1 MNISRPFILRP
12 VATWLLS
19 LSLMAMGVIGFR
31 LLPVAPLPQVSFPVI
46 IVRASIPGANPETMA
61 ATVATPLERA
71 FGEIAGVNEMSSTSS
86 QGSTRIFLQF
96 DLDRDINGAA
106 RDVQAAINASRSL
119 LPSSMRTLPSYFKA
133 NSAAAPVLMLSL
145 TSNEL
150 STGQMYD
157 LASSQL
163 EQRIAQVKGVGEVN
177 LYGAS
182 LPAVRIDLH
191 PQALTHYGISLDTVR
206 QKIVGATN
214 VYPKGVIQGNRFAW
228 MINSNGQ
235 LTKASQY
242 RPLIIAYKNGAA
254 IRLKDVANVYDS
266 VQNRF
271 NVGYYN
277 NQPSINIGI
286 TLAAGANMLSTI
298 DAIKSKLPMFH
309 KILPGDVQLHTTL
322 DRSPTIRSSLHE
334 TERTLII
341 AVSLVIAVVFLF
353 LRNGRALLIPAVA
366 LPLSLVGT
374 FAVMYLLGYSL
385 DNFSLMA
392 LIVATGFVVDDAI
405 VVLENI
411 SRHLEDGYGPIRAS
425 LRGAKEVGFTVLSM
439 TLSLIAV
446 FIPLLLMGGIIGRLF
461 REFAVTLTV
470 SLLISM
476 LISLTLTPMLCSR
489 MLRRRQ
495 QGCAQ
500 PRLYQWI
507 ERGFNGMQWIYQ
519 RGLRWCLKHR
529 RITLLSLLV
538 TIGLNFYLFAV
549 VPKGFFPTQDTGM
562 IWGELSAD
570 QSTSFAQMKPRLR
583 RYTALILSDP
593 AVASV
598 MSSVSSSGRGGS
610 NSGRFFVRL
619 KPLSQRKAS
628 ASEVANRLYAKSKK
642 MAGGDLF
649 LMAVS
654 DIMFGGR
661 DSNASYQLS
670 LQSDSLTRLRQWAP
684 KVRAAL
690 AKLPQ
695 LSGVDSNQQT
705 GGQQIKLVID
715 RAAAK
720 RLGVSVRDI
729 DAFLNNSFSQRQIAN
744 IYEPLNQYSVV
755 MGLTSDYTD
764 NSDVLNHLK
773 IVNSDG
779 KVIPIKDFVSLTS
792 SNAPL
797 SVHHE
802 GHAATITVSFNT
814 ADGVTFQAAQQA
826 IKTAIAKLGM
836 PSDVVADFAGN
847 AMLFNQFVGNIPWL
861 LLAAL
866 AAVYI
871 VLGVLYESYIH
882 PLTILSTLP
891 SAGVGA
897 LLLME
902 MTGTP
907 LTVVALIGILLLI
920 GVVKKNAIMMI
931 DFALAAQR
939 QQNLSPEEAIYEA
952 CCQRFRPI
960 LMTSLAAFF
969 GALPMAIEH
978 GGDAD
983 MRSPLGIAICG
994 GLVLS
999 QLLTLF
1005 TTPVVYLYMDKLSFN
1020 TRRLWRRIVHRE
1032 PLSYER

>member
-31 LLPVAPLPQVSFPVI
+31 LLPVAPLPNVSFPVI

-71 FGEIAGVNEMSSTSS
+71 FGQIAGVNEMSSTSS
-86 QGSTRIFLQF
+86 KGATRIILQF
-96 DLDRDINGAA
+96 DLNRDINGAA

-150 STGQMYD
+150 TTGQMYD

-163 EQRIAQVKGVGEVN
+163 QQRIAQVKGVGEVS
-177 LYGAS
+177 LFGAS

-191 PQALTHYGISLDTVR
+191 PQALTHYGISLETVR
-206 QKIVGATN
+206 RKIVAATN
-214 VYPKGVIQGNRFAW
+214 VSPKGVIQGNRFSW
-228 MINSNGQ
+228 MLNSNGQ

-242 RPLIIAYKNGAA
+242 RPLILTYNNGAT
-254 IRLKDVANVYDS
+254 IRLKDVAHVYDS

-277 NQPSINIGI
+277 NQPAINIGI

-298 DAIKSKLPMFH
+298 DEIKSKLPMFH

-353 LRNGRALLIPAVA
+353 LRNGRALFIPAVA

-385 DNFSLMA
+385 NNFSLMA

-411 SRHLEDGYGPIRAS
+411 SRHLEDGFGPIRAS

-439 TLSLIAV
+439 TLSLVAV

-489 MLRRRQ
+489 MLRRQEQRNP
-495 QGCAQ
+495 
-500 PRLYQWI
+500 PRLYLWI
-507 ERGFNGMQWIYQ
+507 ERSFSVMQGIYQ
-519 RGLRWCLKHR
+519 RGLCWCLKHR

-549 VPKGFFPTQDTGM
+549 VPKGFFPTQDTGI

-583 RYTALILSDP
+583 RYTSLILSDP

-628 ASEVANRLYAKSKK
+628 ASEVANRLYAKAHK

-661 DSNASYQLS
+661 GSNASYELS
-670 LQSDSLTRLRQWAP
+670 LRSDDLTQLRQWAP
-684 KVRAAL
+684 KVREAL
-690 AKLPQ
+690 SKLPQ

-720 RLGVSVRDI
+720 RFGVSVRDI
-729 DAFLNNSFSQRQIAN
+729 DALLNNSFSQRQISN

-773 IVNSDG
+773 IVNADG
-779 KVIPIKDFVSLTS
+779 EVIPIKNFVSLTS
-792 SNAPL
+792 SNASL
-797 SVHHE
+797 SVHHQ
-802 GHAATITVSFNT
+802 GHAATITVGFNT
-814 ADGVTFQAAQQA
+814 ADGVTYQAAQQA

-836 PSDVVADFAGN
+836 PSEVVADFSGN
-847 AMLFNQFVGNIPWL
+847 AMLFNRFVSNIPWL

-871 VLGVLYESYIH
+871 VLGMLYESYIH

-897 LLLME
+897 LVLME
-902 MTGTP
+902 ITSTP

-939 QQNLSPEEAIYEA
+939 QRNLSPEEAIYQA

-969 GALPMAIEH
+969 GALPMAIGH

-999 QLLTLF
+999 QILTLF

-1032 PLSYER
+1032 SLSYEK